1 MEGAVI
7 PALSSARADYD
18 SRLPDE
24 SSPLCAYCQEGA
36 SDYCCSDCAADFAS
50 EDRQQGERDGD

>member
-1 MEGAVI
+1 MI
-7 PALSSARADYD
+7 PGLSSAQADYD